1 MKYKK
6 ALFNTILLAGILF
19 ASVPQKVTTVSA
31 LSARKINAINTS
43 TTEVRNYYSALNA
56 KPESERKGEALLA
69 SLKPILKNGHESFN
83 YKTVWDWTKVTDR
96 DWDLSPMTTAQLNS
110 YNFDDNPYVRLLY
123 RSDNGTATASR
134 HDATHGSVIDREHVW
149 PKSLGNFGENAPA
162 GTDLHHLILAD
173 SKNNQAGHSNYPYGN
188 VNPNNYD
195 PIATYMG
202 DFTGK
207 RGTITYQ
214 GKTFTVYEPQDEDK
228 GDIARAMFYMVAR
241 YSSYTSS
248 SDPYLKLTNDGS
260 LINSRT
266 SSTSN
271 PGYGGL
277 LNTLLEWH
285 ELDPVSDYEI
295 RRNNLIYNNAQFNR
309 NPFIDYPSWVNSIW
323 GDQTPANPLS
333 DDVRE
338 FGVSQSVAPTSL
350 SVSPASISLYEGES
364 ETLSLNVAPLNAN
377 KSVTWSSA
385 KPSVA
390 TVSSS
395 GQVTALSVGTA
406 IITATSTLD
415 NSVKGTTS
423 ITVTTTP
430 SINLTSISV
439 SNYEQIVKFAS
450 AYDTTSM
457 NITAY
462 YSDESSKDIKDD
474 AIIELPDTNQL
485 GEQVL
490 TISYK
495 ENNITKYTTYTVKV
509 TNNGVVI
516 GEVTR
521 LATDLFISEYIEGS
535 SNNKYLEIYNG
546 TGQSVNLSGYKLRL
560 FANGVS
566 TPNNEVTLSGT
577 LAHNNVVVYKHTSAT
592 LTLPSGVTALTNAAI
607 NYNGNDAIGLYK
619 TSTNSYVDIFG
630 IIGNNPGT
638 AWTGGGV
645 TTVDKTL
652 VRKPSV
658 YEGIT
663 INPSTFD
670 PSIEWTEYPV
680 DTTTYLGSHVMGATL
695 VAISKESQAN
705 AWATYFLD
713 STSSYC
719 EDLNGGALASSIWSS
734 LGEEYAYMDET
745 TKQLFVT
752 TFPDGDVE
760 GVAGAKARYQF
771 LVSKYSLLKANN
783 FLTDENN
790 NPIFSFYN
798 LRSPHNDQNKETF
811 VLIIVGSL
819 IILGFLVLTI
829 KRRSLNTN

>member
-31 LSARKINAINTS
+31 LSARKINATNTS
-43 TTEVRNYYSALNA
+43 ASEVRNYYRALNA

-188 VNPNNYD
+188 VNPNNYV

-241 YSSYTSS
+241 YSSHTSS

-406 IITATSTLD
+406 TITATSTLD
-415 NSVKGTTS
+415 NSVKGTTL
-423 ITVTTTP
+423 ITVTTAP

-439 SNYEQIVKFAS
+439 SNYEQSVKFAS

-462 YSDESSKDIKDD
+462 YSDGSSKDIKID
-474 AIIELPDTNQL
+474 ATIELPDTNQL

-546 TGQSVNLSGYKLRL
+546 TGQSVDLSDYLLRL
-560 FANGVS
+560 FSNGN
-566 TPNNEVTLSGT
+566 TNPNYNNQLSGT
-577 LAHNNVVVYKHTSAT
+577 LPNNSTIVYKKSSAN
-592 LTLPSGVTALTNAAI
+592 LTLPSGVTATDNTALDFNGDDAVALFKISTNA
-607 NYNGNDAIGLYK
+607 
-619 TSTNSYVDIFG
+619 YVDIFG
-630 IIGNNPGT
+630 VIGTDPGT
-638 AWTGGGV
+638 SWTGGGV
-645 TTVDKTL
+645 STLDKTL

-658 YEGIT
+658 YQGIT
-663 INPSTFD
+663 VNPATFD
-670 PSIEWTEYPV
+670 PSVEWIQYPT
-680 DTTTYLGSHVMGATL
+680 DTATNLGSHSMTATSPG
-695 VAISKESQAN
+695 ISKELQAN
-705 AWATYFLD
+705 AWGEYFLD
-713 STSSYC
+713 VTGVYC
-719 EDLNGGALASSIWSS
+719 EDLSGSLLTGSLWNE
-734 LGEEYAYMDET
+734 LGEEYSYMDTT
-745 TKQLFVT
+745 TKELFGST
-752 TFPDGDVE
+752 PSNSDSE
-760 GVAGAKARYQF
+760 GISGAKARYQF
-771 LVSKYSLLKANN
+771 LVKKYSSLKANN
-783 FLTDENN
+783 FLTDEND
-790 NPIFSFYN
+790 NPIFSFSYIN
-798 LRSPHNDQNKETF
+798 SKSKDKNKEVFSFIF
-811 VLIIVGSL
+811 VGSIIV
-819 IILGFLVLTI
+819 LGFLVFTNNRR
-829 KRRSLNTN
+829 KRNEN